1 MIDEHTD
8 LIRIAKREH
17 NKKRN
22 YLVVNRL
29 QGKHIPVQ
37 PDQALGMFAQLAERL
52 EKRFDGEKTLVIGF
66 AETATAIGATVAI
79 KLGAYYIQT
88 TREEVEG
95 AQYLY
100 FSEEHSH
107 ATQQRLVRQDL
118 DGIMPK
124 IGDVVFVEDEVTTGN
139 TIRNLVQT
147 LEQVY
152 PRHAKYTVA
161 SILNGMDSEAQKI
174 YQSIGIDL
182 CYLVKTE
189 HSDYE
194 KALQKHL
201 SKGRYWNMM
210 LTSNPSKKE
219 DLECGRFDTKK
230 GTNVD
235 GRQTVIM
242 VKEWM
247 VEGCVNA
254 RRLIFSDTYQK
265 ACEDLW
271 YKIDKRLHEELK
283 GRILVLGTE
292 EFMYP
297 ALYAADQIAKS
308 GANVWFH
315 ATTRSP
321 IEVYQEEDYPLHE
334 RYELPSLYEK
344 DRRTFLYDIGK
355 FDLVLVITD
364 ASCLQRIGVEALVR
378 AAAIN
383 NDKIYVVRWC

>member
-1 MIDEHTD
+1 MIDEYTD

-37 PDQALGMFAQLAERL
+37 PNQALEMFAQLAERL

-66 AETATAIGATVAI
+66 AETATAIGTAVAI

-88 TREEVEG
+88 TREEIAGV
-95 AQYLY
+95 QYLY

-118 DGIMPK
+118 DRIMPK
-124 IGDVVFVEDEVTTGN
+124 IDDVVFVEDEVTTGN

-147 LEQVY
+147 LDQVY

-161 SILNGMDSEAQKI
+161 SILNGMDSEAQNI
-174 YQSIGIDL
+174 YQRIGIDL

-189 HSDYE
+189 HRDYE
-194 KALQKHL
+194 KALQKQL
-201 SKGRYWNMM
+201 SRGRYRNMM
-210 LTSNPSKKE
+210 LTSNPFKKE
-219 DLECGRFDTKK
+219 DLACSRCDTKK
-230 GTNVD
+230 DTSGNGSKTA
-235 GRQTVIM
+235 VI
-242 VKEWM
+242 VKEWS

-254 RRLIFSDTYQK
+254 RRLVFANSYRE
-265 ACEDLW
+265 ACDDLW
-271 YKIDKRLHEELK
+271 HKIDERLHQELE

-297 ALYAADQIAKS
+297 ALYAADQIARS
-308 GANVWFH
+308 GAYVRFH

-321 IEVYQEEDYPLHE
+321 IEVYQEADYPLHE

-355 FDLVLVITD
+355 FDLALIITD
-364 ASCLQRIGVEALVR
+364 APCLQRRGVDALVQ
-378 AAAIN
+378 AAAFY

>member
-161 SILNGMDSEAQKI
+161 SILKYRYRSVLFGENGA
-174 YQSIGIDL
+174 
-182 CYLVKTE
+182 
-189 HSDYE
+189 
-194 KALQKHL
+194 
-201 SKGRYWNMM
+201 
-210 LTSNPSKKE
+210 
-219 DLECGRFDTKK
+219 
-230 GTNVD
+230 
-235 GRQTVIM
+235 
-242 VKEWM
+242 
-247 VEGCVNA
+247 
-254 RRLIFSDTYQK
+254 
-265 ACEDLW
+265 
-271 YKIDKRLHEELK
+271 
-283 GRILVLGTE
+283 
-292 EFMYP
+292 
-297 ALYAADQIAKS
+297 
-308 GANVWFH
+308 
-315 ATTRSP
+315 
-321 IEVYQEEDYPLHE
+321 
-334 RYELPSLYEK
+334 
-344 DRRTFLYDIGK
+344 
-355 FDLVLVITD
+355 
-364 ASCLQRIGVEALVR
+364 
-378 AAAIN
+378 
-383 NDKIYVVRWC
+383 